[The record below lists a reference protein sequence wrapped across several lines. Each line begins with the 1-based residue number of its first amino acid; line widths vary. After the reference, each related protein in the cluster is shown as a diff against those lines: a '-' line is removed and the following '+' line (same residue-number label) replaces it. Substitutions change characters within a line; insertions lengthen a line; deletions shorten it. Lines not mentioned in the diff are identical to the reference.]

1 MGRLFLVYALIIG
14 LTLVVS
20 GAQAAV
26 PSFYGYSGLMVTPT
40 SDALSKGDY
49 SFGGVGID
57 VNNVTDL
64 NIYSA
69 NMGLADNLEV
79 GFARVKPDGMVGETW
94 VNAKYRFLEETETH
108 PAVAAGVFDFTDEM
122 NATTYVVLSKSFVW
136 RGTTEYGDVNAPQ
149 IHFGVGGGQLDGIFG
164 GISVQ
169 LGDRLMLM
177 GEYDTEDVN
186 VGLRLAITKE
196 IRIHAGL
203 LNGDDLALGIS
214 FVKQ

>member
-1 MGRLFLVYALIIG
+1 MGRMLLVCALALG
-14 LTLVVS
+14 LLAAVT

-26 PSFYGYSGLMVTPT
+26 PSFYGYSGLIVTPT

-57 VNNVTDL
+57 VDGATDL
-64 NIYSA
+64 NIYAA

-79 GFARVKPDGMVGETW
+79 GFARIKPDNMSGETW
-94 VNAKYRFLEETETH
+94 VSTKYRFLEETQTH
-108 PAVAAGVFDFTDEM
+108 PAVAAGVFDFTNESD
-122 NATTYVVLSKSFVW
+122 TTAYVVLSKSFAW
-136 RGTTEYGDVNAPQ
+136 RSATEYGEVNAPQ

-164 GISVQ
+164 GVSVQ
-169 LGDRLMLM
+169 LGDRLLLM
-177 GEYDTEDVN
+177 GEYDSEDVN

-203 LNGDDLALGIS
+203 LDGDDLALGIS
-214 FVKQ
+214 FTKQ